1 MVLLVNVYVR
11 VYIYMYVYENGCL
24 LSEMLLSSAETSGKL
39 TALVFVL
46 KWLFLKHLMYGLV
59 TFNQSQTQ
67 VKTSDSEKKN
77 VV

>member
-46 KWLFLKHLMYGLV
+46 K
-59 TFNQSQTQ
+59 
-67 VKTSDSEKKN
+67 
-77 VV
+77 